1 MVEVWGLSADAE
13 RDGFFGLHLTPAHQ
27 KPPFHQKFPS
37 LKSVIW
43 LVAKTPVGF
52 SEFPSHRKKKTNS
65 KERWKKKG
73 GEIKYTPLDL
83 LPADM
88 QSECSREKM

>member
-37 LKSVIW
+37 RKSVIR
-43 LVAKTPVGF
+43 LVAKTPAGF
-52 SEFPSHRKKKTNS
+52 SEFPSHRKKK
-65 KERWKKKG
+65 KKAKKDEKKR
-73 GEIKYTPLDL
+73 GEIKYTPLNL

-88 QSECSREKM
+88 QSECSREKCD